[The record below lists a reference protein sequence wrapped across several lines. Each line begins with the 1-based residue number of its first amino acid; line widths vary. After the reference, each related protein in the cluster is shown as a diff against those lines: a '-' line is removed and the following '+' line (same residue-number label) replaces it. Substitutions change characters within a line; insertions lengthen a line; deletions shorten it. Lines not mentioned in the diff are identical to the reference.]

1 VERIVQKLYCGAM
14 KATLSSMLSS
24 WRRVLLGAAAAL
36 AATAVLA
43 EPVTGAP
50 LFAAP
55 LVDLNDKPAT
65 LAAWKG
71 KPIIVNFWA
80 RWCTPCRKEI
90 PEFIKARARHKGSPV
105 EVIGIALEEQGGPVR
120 DFAKAYD
127 MDYPIVLVRDN
138 GMELM
143 ARLGNGALA
152 LPFTL
157 AVDRAGKIAYTKLG
171 PMTAADLDAAFAA
184 AAR

>member
-1 VERIVQKLYCGAM
+1 MNAARIKSFHWGRALAGAVI
-14 KATLSSMLSS
+14 AL
-24 WRRVLLGAAAAL
+24 AAAA
-36 AATAVLA
+36 AFA

-55 LVDLNDKPAT
+55 LADLNDRPAT

-80 RWCTPCRKEI
+80 RWCAPCRKEI
-90 PEFIKARARHKGSPV
+90 PEFVKSRARHKGGPV
-105 EVIGIALEEQGGPVR
+105 EVIGVALEEQGGPVR

-127 MDYPIVLVRDN
+127 MDYPILLVRDN
-138 GMELM
+138 GMDLM
-143 ARLGNGALA
+143 ARLGNGALG
-152 LPFTL
+152 LPFTI
-157 AVDRAGKIAYTKLG
+157 AVDRAGKIAFTKLG